1 MDLRSHCF
9 SFEAEFTADLRCIPM
24 AVRRKLDLAGLK
36 LKLVHWT
43 ELTEAE
49 RQALLA
55 WSDDPE
61 AIANL
66 HDHLVQRTAELSPGP
81 ATPLPAP
88 LHEPWQQPEAWPDT
102 VLASCRQLGLTPLT
116 SAWSGL
122 NELQR
127 FALVKLSHPG
137 HEHRN
142 LPRALAEFGALA
154 PQT

>member
-102 VLASCRQLGLTPLT
+102 V
-116 SAWSGL
+116 
-122 NELQR
+122 QR